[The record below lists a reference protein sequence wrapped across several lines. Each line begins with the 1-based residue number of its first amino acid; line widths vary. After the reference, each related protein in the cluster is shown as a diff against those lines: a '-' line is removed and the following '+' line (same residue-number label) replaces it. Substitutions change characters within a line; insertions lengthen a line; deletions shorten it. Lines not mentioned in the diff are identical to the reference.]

1 MVDFVNLV
9 IELVEQKFVL
19 KCDEEEEE
27 AHPRRTAPIPCRNFP
42 FAPIVYT
49 LG

>member
-1 MVDFVNLV
+1 MVDFISLV

-19 KCDEEEEE
+19 KCDEEEEEE

-42 FAPIVYT
+42 FAPIV
-49 LG
+49 